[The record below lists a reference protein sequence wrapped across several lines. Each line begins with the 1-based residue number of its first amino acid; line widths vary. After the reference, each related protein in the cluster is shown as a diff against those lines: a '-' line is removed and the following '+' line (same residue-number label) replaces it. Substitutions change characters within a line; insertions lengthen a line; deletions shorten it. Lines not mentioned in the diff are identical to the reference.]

1 MGNAELDD
9 FKKEIIEAIKTQ
21 TDESIRVTGQ
31 SWVEEAVTKTTISL
45 FTKLGIDCKNPLEM
59 QRDFAHIR
67 KSRLDSE
74 DVIKTIR
81 TTVIKWGLTIMLAA
95 ILAYDKFGPK

>member
-1 MGNAELDD
+1 MTNAELDI
-9 FKKEIIEAIKTQ
+9 FKKEIIDAIRVQ
-21 TDESIRVTGQ
+21 TDESIRITGQ
-31 SWVEEAVTKTTISL
+31 AWVEEAVTKTTLSL
-45 FTKLGIDCKNPLEM
+45 FTELGIDCNNPLQM

-67 KSRLDSE
+67 KERLDSE

-81 TTVIKWGLTIMLAA
+81 TTLVKWGLTIMLAS